1 MRKRACEVLVLFAA
15 AAAMVVAQKKPKSDK
30 ETQAIQAIA
39 KAKTPD
45 DIIAAAE
52 NLLTKFAD
60 TEFKSAALVEE
71 AQAYDQKGD
80 PNKAIFYG
88 RQALESEP
96 KNVDGLLLVAFEL
109 AGHTRDGD
117 LDKTEKL
124 AEADKDIKTALDTIP
139 TETKPNATVTDAQW
153 EEGKKYS
160 TARAHYGLGLIAM
173 ARKKPDVAVIE
184 YKQAVDGAPSPD
196 LVWMIRLG
204 AAYNLTGKYDDAIAV
219 LDKVIAT
226 PDLNPQYKNVA
237 QNERANAVKAKSGKK

>member
-80 PNKAIFYG
+80 YNKTIFYG
-88 RQALESEP
+88 HQALESDP

-109 AGHTRDGD
+109 AGHTKDGD

-124 AEADKDIKTALDTIP
+124 AEADKDIKAALEIIP
-139 TETKPNATVTDAQW
+139 TEAKPNTTVTDAQW
-153 EEGKKYS
+153 EEGKKFS
-160 TARAHYGLGLIAM
+160 TARAHYGLGLLAM
-173 ARKKPDVAVIE
+173 ARKKPDVAVTE
-184 YKQAVDGAPSPD
+184 YKLAVDGVSTPD
-196 LVWMIRLG
+196 PLWMIRLG
-204 AAYNLTGKYDDAIAV
+204 AADNQAGKYDDAIAV
-219 LDKVIAT
+219 LDRVIAI
-226 PDLNPQYKNVA
+226 PDLDQRYKNVA
-237 QNERANAVKAKSGKK
+237 QNAKAEAQKAKSGKK